1 MNMTNPAAIAVDAD
15 ITAKVSAERME
26 NEAKALKFAVTHA
39 GKILSTSIDCRS
51 VWMDGGEYYD
61 QLSAIVWDGE
71 KTVGYV
77 VCDNSTA
84 AWNSRDRKLP
94 TLVADATPEVRAA
107 YEAKLA
113 REHME
118 RIEEAERIE
127 RRRVKVGCFAV
138 VHSGRKVPV
147 GTVGRVF
154 HIMEGERG
162 RRVGMA
168 VSSRTTPVQ
177 RNGRT
182 YHNATDIVWTDINNV
197 ASILPACPTD
207 SAKQDVLYKH
217 AGAVLEHCEPED
229 FADMWVWAM
238 DSHSRLA
245 VMAAFKGSDLPMKDA
260 DTRYTIEDL
269 CDAVWSD
276 TGGAAKLLGVLIGVA
291 NPELETIR
299 QIILSVLGP
308 VFVPPAKTRKP
319 RKAKV

>member
-1 MNMTNPAAIAVDAD
+1 MTNPAVAVDAD
-15 ITAKVSAERME
+15 ITSKVSAERME
-26 NEAKALKFAVTHA
+26 NEAKVLSFSVKHA
-39 GKILSTSIDCRS
+39 GTILSTSVDCRS
-51 VWMDGGEYYD
+51 VWSDGGEYYD

-77 VCDNSTA
+77 VCDNSVA
-84 AWNSRDRKLP
+84 AWYSRDRNLP
-94 TLVADATPEVRAA
+94 TLEADATPEVRAA
-107 YEAKLA
+107 YEAKQT
-113 REHME
+113 RDHME
-118 RIEEAERIE
+118 RVAEAEREE
-127 RRRVKVGCFAV
+127 RLRVKVGCFAV

-168 VSSRTTPVQ
+168 VSSRTIPVQ

-182 YHNATDIVWTDINNV
+182 YHNAADIVWTDINNV
-197 ASILPACPTD
+197 ASILPVCPTD
-207 SAKQDVLYKH
+207 AAKQDALYKH
-217 AGAVLEHCEPED
+217 AGAVLEHCGDGDFED
-229 FADMWVWAM
+229 FGDMWAWAM
-238 DSHSRLA
+238 ESHSRLA
-245 VMAAFKGSDLPMKDA
+245 VMAAFKNSDLPMKDA

-276 TGGAAKLLGVLIGVA
+276 TGGAAKLLGSLIGAA

-308 VFVPPAKTRKP
+308 VFVPPVKTRKP